1 MKKEWLTLAKEHVCE
16 KCGKTWKVIY
26 PPELA
31 VKVQAC
37 QECCSFKF
45 HLSTA
50 SDGRPIGSVKNAS

>member
-1 MKKEWLTLAKEHVCE
+1 MAKEHVCE

-31 VKVQAC
+31 VKVQGC
-37 QECCSFKF
+37 QKCCSFKF

-50 SDGRPIGSVKNAS
+50 SDGRLIGGIKNAS